1 MNDNPNRGA
10 ASDELGLLGRLTT
23 RLITFGAVVAR
34 PMTLGVRGLVVDP
47 ANRILLVRHTY
58 VSGYYMPGG
67 GVEAGETLE
76 QALERELAEEG
87 NIVLEGPATLHGV
100 YLNRRVSRRDHVAL
114 FVVRD
119 FRQHAPRAPDY
130 EIAEANFFAL
140 DELPAGVTRATKA
153 RLAEIFED
161 AAFSPYW

>member
-1 MNDNPNRGA
+1 MKHDRDRARSG
-10 ASDELGLLGRLTT
+10 EVGLLSRLTS
-23 RLITFGAVVAR
+23 RLITFGALAAR
-34 PMTLGVRGLVVDP
+34 PMTLGVRGLVVDQS
-47 ANRILLVRHTY
+47 NRVLLVRHTY
-58 VSGYYMPGG
+58 VSGYYLPGG
-67 GVEAGETLE
+67 GVEPGETIE

-87 NIVLEGPATLHGV
+87 NIVLEGPAVLHGV

-119 FRQHAPRAPDY
+119 FRQREPRAPDR
-130 EIAEANFFAL
+130 EIAEANFFGL
-140 DELPAGVTRATKA
+140 NELPPSATRATRA

>member
-1 MNDNPNRGA
+1 MSKTNVVGERGVL
-10 ASDELGLLGRLTT
+10 SRLTS
-23 RLITFGAVVAR
+23 RVITLGALAAR

-47 ANRILLVRHTY
+47 SNRVLLVRHTY
-58 VSGYYMPGG
+58 ISGYYLPGG

-87 NIVLEGPATLHGV
+87 NIVLEGPAALHGV

-114 FVVRD
+114 FVVRA
-119 FRQHAPRAPDY
+119 FRQRAPRAPDR

-140 DELPAGVTRATKA
+140 NELPEGATRATRA
-153 RLAEIFED
+153 RLAEIFD
-161 AAFSPYW
+161 GAAFSPYW

>member
-1 MNDNPNRGA
+1 MSKIRNSLSPDRR
-10 ASDELGLLGRLTT
+10 SLFDRLTT
-23 RLITFGAVVAR
+23 RLITLGAAVTR
-34 PMTLGVRGLVVDP
+34 PMTLGVRGLVVDQS
-47 ANRILLVRHTY
+47 NRVLLVRHTY
-58 VSGYYMPGG
+58 VSGYYLPGG
-67 GVEAGETLE
+67 GVETGETLE

-114 FVVRD
+114 FVVRE
-119 FRQHAPRAPDY
+119 FRQREPRAPDR

-140 DELPAGVTRATKA
+140 NELPTDATRATRA
-153 RLAEIFED
+153 RLAEIFEG